1 MVEQD
6 ADALALQAARERMIQ
21 KRFGGQ
27 VPKAGGMRRKK
38 KAAHKTASSDDKKIV
53 STLKR
58 LNVSTIP
65 AIEEVNMFK
74 DNGEVVHFTNPKVQ
88 AQVSANTFVI
98 SGHSDMK
105 KLQDLLPGIINEMGA
120 ENLASLKEIVTSY
133 DPASGHG
140 SAVEELG
147 VDDDDIPD
155 LVENFEETSK
165 NVS

>member
-1 MVEQD
+1 M
-6 ADALALQAARERMIQ
+6 
-21 KRFGGQ
+21 
-27 VPKAGGMRRKK
+27 
-38 KAAHKTASSDDKKIV
+38 
-53 STLKR
+53 
-58 LNVSTIP
+58 
-65 AIEEVNMFK
+65 
-74 DNGEVVHFTNPKVQ
+74 
-88 AQVSANTFVI
+88 
-98 SGHSDMK
+98 
-105 KLQDLLPGIINEMGA
+105 PGIINEMGA